1 MTDHID
7 HAVTL
12 ELAAGLDRALAWE
25 EGGSVRYLI
34 ADLAARGGQA
44 AGREPPPLNL
54 ALAIDVS
61 GSMAGEKLEAARRTA
76 AAVAEALGPRDR
88 LTLVAFDSQAELLL
102 AARPMDAAG
111 RRAAAAAIRRL
122 VDRGGTNLFEG
133 WLRAAEQVAAAM
145 EADPKASHRLM
156 LLSDGQANEGV
167 TGRSELARHAGELL
181 ARGIITSTVGIG
193 DGYDEQL
200 LGAMAEAGGG
210 RLHDAAHAPEIG
222 EVVLGELREGR
233 HALLERA
240 TLRLSVPANIRAEVV
255 GAWAHTALPG
265 AVEVLAGSLL
275 ADRPKRVVF
284 RLHCPAGEPG
294 TALLL
299 GVSAAG
305 ASPDGARPVEA
316 RPVEVELR
324 LARGR
329 ENTAQPRDLD
339 RSLAA
344 VQAWQAE
351 ALRRAVRMNREGD
364 RRAAKHFLER
374 ELRWMERYA
383 RGVPG
388 AEPLLAELVLVLRR
402 VGEEWDERTRKA
414 VYAASAQRSRYE
426 PDLRA
431 ASQPSIAERFGGR
444 PRR

>member
-1 MTDHID
+1 MTDNTDNTD
-7 HAVTL
+7 HPVAL
-12 ELAAGLDRALAWE
+12 DLAAGLDRALAWE
-25 EGGSVRYLI
+25 QGGSVRYLV
-34 ADLAARGGQA
+34 ADLAARGGQGVA

-54 ALAIDVS
+54 ALAVDVS
-61 GSMAGEKLEAARRTA
+61 GSMAGEKLDAARRTA

-88 LTLVAFDSQAELLL
+88 LALVAFDSQAELLL
-102 AARPMDAAG
+102 AARPIDDGG
-111 RRAAAAAIRRL
+111 RRAAVAAIGRL
-122 VDRGGTNLFEG
+122 AERGGTNLFEG

-145 EADPKASHRLM
+145 EAGPKASHRLV

-167 TGRSELARHAGELL
+167 TDRSELARHAGGLA
-181 ARGIITSTVGIG
+181 ARGVVTSAVGIG

-210 RLHDAAHAPEIG
+210 RLHDAAAAQEIG

-233 HALLERA
+233 RALLERA
-240 TLRLSVPANIRAEVV
+240 TLRLSVPANLRAEVV
-255 GAWAHTALPG
+255 GAWAHAALPG
-265 AVEVLAGSLL
+265 AVEVLAGALL

-299 GVSAAG
+299 GVSATG
-305 ASPDGARPVEA
+305 ALPDGAGAVEA
-316 RPVEVELR
+316 RPAEVELR

-329 ENTAQPRDLD
+329 ENTAQPRDLG

-344 VQAWQAE
+344 IQAWQAE

-364 RRAAKHFLER
+364 HRAVRHFLER

-388 AEPLLAELVLVLRR
+388 AAPLLAELVLVLRR
-402 VGEEWDERTRKA
+402 AGEEWDERTR
-414 VYAASAQRSRYE
+414 R
-426 PDLRA
+426 
-431 ASQPSIAERFGGR
+431 
-444 PRR
+444 